1 MRLWSKQLIGVL
13 PNNQLK
19 GQWREC
25 CAIAKSIKLHG
36 TPNHLLVNKVTDYPL
51 SHLAAYGKLVDAEL
65 DRRGIGHRPEAFT
78 QYFTD
83 EELREKVSFDELF
96 AGWHDMD
103 YTTVCYYNLYE
114 KWTCGGITFDEWDKI
129 QMRMFYLWDLPRIKS
144 EPLESAAEQMIEKL
158 DEIGVRV
165 E

>member
-1 MRLWSKQLIGVL
+1 MRLWSKQLISAL
-13 PNNQLK
+13 PKNQLK

-25 CAIAKSIKLHG
+25 CAIAKIIKEQKPL
-36 TPNHLLVNKVTDYPL
+36 PLLVNRIADYPL
-51 SHLAAYGKLVDAEL
+51 SHLAAYGKLVDAEM

-103 YTTVCYYNLYE
+103 YANICYYNLYE
-114 KWTCGGITFDEWDKI
+114 KYMCGGIAFDEWDKI
-129 QMRMFYLWDLPRIKS
+129 QRRMLYLWNLPRIES
-144 EPLESAAEQMIEKL
+144 EPLESAVEQMLEKL